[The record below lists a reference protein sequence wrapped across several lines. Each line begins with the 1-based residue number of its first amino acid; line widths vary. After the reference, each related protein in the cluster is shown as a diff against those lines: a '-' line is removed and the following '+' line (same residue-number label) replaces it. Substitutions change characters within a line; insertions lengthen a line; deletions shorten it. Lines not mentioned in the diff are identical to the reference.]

1 MSTLHSYVFNNMSGL
16 RSDMVDQTQVNVQNT
31 KFGSYSVS
39 NYFSDSASNSQV
51 QFATQH
57 HGIMFGNGV
66 GGISA
71 SVVDYESALLNKV
84 GSERPLEKL
93 QLHQRPF
100 ITVPYLGRGCGDPT
114 LESQLQQGENISD
127 KKSVST
133 IMDKPY
139 CDPQKYPLRDDL
151 KSYINNPSNSIE
163 ELAFDG
169 WRRGGV
175 SAREM
180 TMEQKN
186 EFRPNTSF

>member
-66 GGISA
+66 GGISPN
-71 SVVDYESALLNKV
+71 VVDYESALFNKV

-139 CDPQKYPLRDDL
+139 CDPQKYPLRDEL
-151 KSYINNPSNSIE
+151 KSYINNPSHSIE

-175 SAREM
+175 STREM